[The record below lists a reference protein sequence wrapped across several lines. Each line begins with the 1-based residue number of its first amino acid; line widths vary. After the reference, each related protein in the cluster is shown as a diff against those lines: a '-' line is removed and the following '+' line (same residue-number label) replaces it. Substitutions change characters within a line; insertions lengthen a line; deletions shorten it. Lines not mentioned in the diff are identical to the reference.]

1 MRSGAPPLADMCGVR
16 CCASS
21 PSPIALRPRDASEDA
36 HRSAGMALIDS
47 RKFWI
52 GLAIGVAATSL
63 RRRKASTLARGLR
76 SIFKVLIKAGV
87 AGSERGRDL
96 VAFVREA
103 MEDAAAEVRSEAHA
117 AASSRASM
125 EAADADIAD
134 AADRS
139 KASAGRKRVGSA

>member
-1 MRSGAPPLADMCGVR
+1 MRGGAPPLADMCGTR
-16 CCASS
+16 CCASRTA
-21 PSPIALRPRDASEDA
+21 PIALRLRDASEGA
-36 HRSAGMALIDS
+36 HRSAGMALLDS

-63 RRRKASTLARGLR
+63 RPRTASTLARGLR

-96 VAFVREA
+96 AAFVREA
-103 MEDAAAEVRSEAHA
+103 MEDAAAEVHGEMHA
-117 AASSRASM
+117 AASSHASV
-125 EAADADIAD
+125 EAADIAE
-134 AADRS
+134 AADMS